1 MSGGGGGKGEE
12 TVTAEGGQQT
22 CLFIFFSL
30 AESLSG
36 CRSLGLGEGHWLAQ
50 THGRASPDSWLHA
63 EDPIAPPPLLWETCW
78 WRARGGNTVG
88 EGEKDQATK
97 TLLGGRE

>member
-22 CLFIFFSL
+22 CLFIFFAL
-30 AESLSG
+30 ASSLSG

-63 EDPIAPPPLLWETCW
+63 EDPIAPPPTPLRLV
-78 WRARGGNTVG
+78 GGEQEVGTVG
-88 EGEKDQATK
+88 EGEKDQVTK